1 VVRAIFYVVL
11 AIALLIQ
18 TVFGEPTPPSTITNQ
33 LSALAAP
40 FLGAPSGYIRPS
52 IKETVATHH
61 HDIQRLAH
69 NYNHPALSGIS
80 DTEFASVM
88 VTILYNEQLGWLED
102 VFPWVRPLTPIYQ
115 RAQVISNQWFGTNY
129 SVWPAN
135 LRPSV
140 VNEILTEQR
149 AQLLPS
155 SASTVTLPVFPQL
168 PYHTQLAANP
178 DSALEL
184 LAANLERG
192 IYRANATGVAVT
204 PQTLLAWHNSGIVDP
219 STIQQSPSLQHYLAR
234 ASVYTTTASQLFG
247 GAVFCRTPRLIA
259 QPTSSEKH

>member
-1 VVRAIFYVVL
+1 MVRAIFYVVL
-11 AIALLIQ
+11 AMALLIQ
-18 TVFGEPTPPSTITNQ
+18 SVFWEPTPPSTITNQ
-33 LSALAAP
+33 LSALVAP

-52 IKETVATHH
+52 IKATVATHQ

-69 NYNHPALSGIS
+69 SYNHPALSGMS
-80 DTEFASVM
+80 DAEFASVM

-115 RAQVISNQWFGTNY
+115 QAQVYSNQWFGTNY

-149 AQLLPS
+149 AQQLPS
-155 SASTVTLPVFPQL
+155 SATTLALATFPQS
-168 PYHTQLAANP
+168 PAHTALATDP
-178 DSALEL
+178 DAALEL

-204 PQTLLAWHNSGIVDP
+204 AQTLLAWHNSGIVDP

-259 QPTSSEKH
+259 QPTISEKH

>member
-1 VVRAIFYVVL
+1 MVRAIFYVVL
-11 AIALLIQ
+11 AMALLIQ
-18 TVFGEPTPPSTITNQ
+18 TLFWEPTPPSTITNQ

-52 IKETVATHH
+52 IQETVSTHRV
-61 HDIQRLAH
+61 DIERLAH
-69 NYNHPALSGIS
+69 TYNHPAMSGMS
-80 DTEFASVM
+80 DAEFASVM

-102 VFPWVRPLTPIYQ
+102 VFPWLRPLTPIYQ
-115 RAQVISNQWFGTNY
+115 HAQVISNQWFGTNY

-149 AQLLPS
+149 AQQRPGSATILALP
-155 SASTVTLPVFPQL
+155 TFPQS
-168 PYHTQLAANP
+168 PVHTSLATNP

-192 IYRANATGVAVT
+192 IYRANATDVAVT
-204 PQTLLAWHNSGIVDP
+204 AQTLLAWHNSGIVDP
-219 STIQQSPSLQHYLAR
+219 AVIQQNASLQHYLAR
-234 ASVYTTTASQLFG
+234 ASVYTTTASQIFG

-259 QPTSSEKH
+259 QPTASDRQ

>member
-1 VVRAIFYVVL
+1 MRAIFYVVL
-11 AIALLIQ
+11 AMALLTQ
-18 TVFGEPTPPSTITNQ
+18 TLFWEPMPPSTLTNQ

-52 IKETVATHH
+52 IKDTVTTHYD
-61 HDIQRLAH
+61 DIQRLAH
-69 NYNHPALSGIS
+69 TYNHPALSGMS
-80 DTEFASVM
+80 DAEFASVM

-102 VFPWVRPLTPIYQ
+102 VFPWLRPLTPIYQ
-115 RAQVISNQWFGTNY
+115 DAQVISNQWFGTNY

-140 VNEILTEQR
+140 VNEIVTEQR
-149 AQLLPS
+149 AHQRPS
-155 SASTVTLPVFPQL
+155 SASTHTLPPFPQS
-168 PYHTQLAANP
+168 PYHTLLATNP

-192 IYRANATGVAVT
+192 IYRAHETGVAVT
-204 PQTLLAWHNSGIVDP
+204 PQTLLAWHNAGIVDP
-219 STIQQSPSLQHYLAR
+219 TDIQASPSLQHYLAR

-247 GAVFCRTPRLIA
+247 GAVFCRTPRLLA
-259 QPTSSEKH
+259 QPTQSDKQ